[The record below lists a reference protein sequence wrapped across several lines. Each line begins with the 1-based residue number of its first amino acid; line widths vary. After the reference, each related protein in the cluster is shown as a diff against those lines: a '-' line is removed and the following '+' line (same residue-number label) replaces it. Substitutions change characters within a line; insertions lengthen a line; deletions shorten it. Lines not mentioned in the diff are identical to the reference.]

1 MSYDPSKPY
10 VWAPDEQFVLTGQE
24 FATVLNAIRSTL
36 NLPQAPAIILADKA
50 NTAIDAIMAKSLEAG
65 KILPAGGVLGGEERM
80 LIKDDTNEKE
90 TDA

>member
-36 NLPQAPAIILADKA
+36 NLPQAPAILLADKA
-50 NTAIDAIMAKSLEAG
+50 NTAIDAIMAKSLETG
-65 KILPAGGVLGGEERM
+65 KIKSMGSETTMMKL
-80 LIKDDTNEKE
+80 DNEKE